1 MSDQL
6 RPYVVIVNNGSGC
19 VFQPMDIQI
28 SYILTA
34 KHNLVDEDDHLN
46 MLTRFEQNGG
56 NWIPREIPFEPLE
69 IGQNYFPHPQLD
81 IAIITVPR
89 IHEVNSIYRSDE
101 LNEQMNPGYNLLGY
115 PATRRQ
121 ANLDN
126 KSLWFRSDAITQ
138 ILGQNNN
145 AREFTIAGNANQE
158 EVTGQSGGPILILQQ
173 HKAMIAGI
181 ETNMARAF
189 EENMGRAE
197 FFPLATFDE
206 IIAQNPDK
214 LCELLPAHLSCFS
227 FLMEEAFDLDA
238 GFAQDNI
245 AGIKAFL
252 LHKAKLVTQSGATPH
267 MIKKQFAK
275 RLLIAEQKEEI
286 LQGKEIWK
294 IWLEFITIM
303 QIIQEKIIEDQDL
316 EALFNTVRLLHSD
329 SDKDWSSE
337 LTNIV
342 YSDYLGLADKGTVVI
357 STRKPP
363 ASDDQY
369 IIHGNIPQIASAKK
383 LRDREKLKINEGMI
397 FPFDHYK
404 FVHMD
409 YFKGKSIS
417 RKHAEYSALDTD
429 QEYLDKLKLEYGE
442 IFNHQRQS
450 N

>member
-19 VFQPMDIQI
+19 IFQPMDIGY

-34 KHNLVDEDDHLN
+34 KHNLLDEGDQLK
-46 MLTRFEQNGG
+46 MLTRFEQNGAS
-56 NWIPREIPFEPLE
+56 WTAREIPFQPLAL
-69 IGQNYFPHPQLD
+69 GQNYFPHPQLD

-89 IHEVNSIYRSDE
+89 IQGVSSIYRSDE
-101 LNEQMNPGYNLLGY
+101 LNEQMNAGYALLGY

-121 ANLDN
+121 ANLAN

-138 ILGQNNN
+138 IMGHNDN
-145 AREFTIAGNANQE
+145 AREFTLAGNANQE
-158 EVTGQSGGPILILQQ
+158 EVTGQSGGPVLILHQNNV
-173 HKAMIAGI
+173 MIAGI

-189 EENMGRAE
+189 GENMGRAE
-197 FFPLATFDE
+197 FFPLTSFDE
-206 IIAQNPDK
+206 IIDQNPDT
-214 LCELLPAHLSCFS
+214 LCQLLPAHLSCFS
-227 FLMEEAFDLDA
+227 FLMDEAFDLDA
-238 GFAQDNI
+238 GFSQNNI

-252 LHKAKLVTQSGATPH
+252 LDKARSVTQSGAAPH
-267 MIKKQFAK
+267 IIKKQFAK

-294 IWLEFITIM
+294 IWLEFITVM
-303 QIIQEKIIEDQDL
+303 QIIQDRIIAEKDL
-316 EALFNTVRLLHSD
+316 EDLFNTVRLLHSD

-337 LTNIV
+337 LSNIA
-342 YSDYLGLADKGTVVI
+342 YSDYLGLADEGTVVI

-363 ASDDQY
+363 ARDDQY
-369 IIHGNIPQIASAKK
+369 IIDGNIPLIASARKT
-383 LRDREKLKINEGMI
+383 RERHKLKINDGKI

-417 RKHAEYSALDTD
+417 RKHDEYSALETD
-429 QEYLDKLKLEYGE
+429 QEYLDKLKLEYGAV
-442 IFNHQRQS
+442 FNP
-450 N
+450 